1 MEQHHTRA
9 TTAGNERLEFF
20 SGSLIVSF
28 GVNEFKAP
36 KNIRSDLPAG
46 LKVVVLLSGHLDIR
60 IGDASGRQISGPCVL
75 VIRALEDVRRSS
87 TFAADVPVRYALVQI
102 DPSLLD
108 SALISAL
115 ASGGNCESLSEDIG
129 HAMFARPADRTLQSL
144 AMQVINCP
152 IRTAERELFVCGKAL
167 QLAAVAIGQCL
178 QDEAAPSPRR
188 LSPDEIAQIHA
199 ARDALLQSLKKP
211 LSIQKLAALSGM
223 NAGKLNAGFRRV
235 FGTTPHKF
243 LQEQRLAQAYRLI
256 SSGEMSVSQAAYHV
270 GYNAAHFATLF
281 RTRFGVSP
289 SDLR

>member
-1 MEQHHTRA
+1 MERHHTKA
-9 TTAGNERLEFF
+9 TTVANERLEFF

-28 GVNEFKAP
+28 GVNEFTTP

-46 LKVVVLLSGHLDIR
+46 LKVVVLLSGQLDIR
-60 IGDASGRQISGPCVL
+60 IGDASGRQISGPCTL
-75 VIRALEDVRRSS
+75 VIRAREDMRRSS

-108 SALISAL
+108 DSLVGAL
-115 ASGGNCESLSEDIG
+115 ASRDSSEGISADVG

-281 RTRFGVSP
+281 RARFGVSP